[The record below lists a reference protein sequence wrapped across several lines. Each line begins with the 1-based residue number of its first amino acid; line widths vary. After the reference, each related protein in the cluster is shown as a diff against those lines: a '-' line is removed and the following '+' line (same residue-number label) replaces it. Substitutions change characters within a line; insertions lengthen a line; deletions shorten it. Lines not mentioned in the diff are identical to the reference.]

1 MTERTL
7 SIIKPDACSRH
18 LVGEILRRF
27 EQEKFKIL
35 AIKRLRLSKK
45 QAEKFYEVHRE
56 RPFYDSLTT
65 FMALGPVV
73 VIILEGDGVIKK
85 YRDLM
90 GPTDPAEAPAGT
102 IRGDYGKDI
111 ENNAVHGSDSPEN
124 ADPEIAYFF
133 SGLEIVE

>member
-1 MTERTL
+1 MIERTL
-7 SIIKPDACSRH
+7 SIIKPDASSRN

-27 EQEKFKIL
+27 EQETFKIL

-65 FMALGPVV
+65 FMASGPVV
-73 VIILEGDGVIKK
+73 VIILEGDGVIKR

-90 GPTDPAEAPAGT
+90 GATNPAEAPAGT

-111 ENNAVHGSDSPEN
+111 ENNAVHGSDSSEN
-124 ADPEIAYFF
+124 ADPEITYFF